1 MSTARFLGIVLFSA
15 SLHAQLPVADS
26 LGVNR
31 EFPSYATTGPTTGPT
46 TGAPALTAAGGIAG
60 TQRNYSFGL
69 SGTEQ
74 ALDFP
79 ERSPNEPISG
89 VVSLRELT
97 HPISKKAMRAAYEAQ
112 KSAQAGDL
120 PGAIAKLEKAIRID
134 PAYRDAHL
142 NLGVQ
147 YARVRRYSDARAEF
161 QKSLDIG
168 PPASPIYM
176 DLALISLTSRQ
187 YREAETFSRK
197 ALELDP
203 ANRGAQ
209 RVLMYASQFRSEAAI
224 R

>member
-1 MSTARFLGIVLFSA
+1 MG
-15 SLHAQLPVADS
+15 
-26 LGVNR
+26 
-31 EFPSYATTGPTTGPT
+31 ATTGPTMGIMGPATGIT
-46 TGAPALTAAGGIAG
+46 EAAPALTAAGGIAG

-89 VVSLRELT
+89 LVSLRELT
-97 HPISKKAMRAAYEAQ
+97 HPVSKKAVRAAYEAQ
-112 KSAQAGDL
+112 KSAAAGDF
-120 PGAIAKLEKAIRID
+120 PAAIAKLEKAIRID

-147 YARVRRYSDARAEF
+147 YARAGRNGEARAEF

-168 PPASPIYM
+168 PPASPIFV
-176 DLALISLTSRQ
+176 DLALISLASRQ
-187 YREAETFSRK
+187 YREAETLARK

-209 RVLMYASQFRSEAAI
+209 RVLMYASQYRSEAAT